1 MSHDQKPARV
11 RVVAAAPAQPGNE
24 RRGGDAA
31 IPATGAGDAGTPGAA
46 TKGGGGTMLLAL
58 LFVVAAAIGG
68 ALTGVLLP

>member
-31 IPATGAGDAGTPGAA
+31 IPAGAGDAGTPGTA

-68 ALTGVLLP
+68 ALAAVLLP